1 MSAVAVL
8 TVVSGVPRPV
18 IGVPRLTG
26 SDRSVVMV
34 KERCVVMEE
43 SVDMADVSSASGG
56 AGGRRLFTSFNEAT
70 MNEFRSG

>member
-8 TVVSGVPRPV
+8 TVVSGVPRPES
-18 IGVPRLTG
+18 GVPRPTG

-43 SVDMADVSSASGG
+43 AVDMADASSASGG
-56 AGGRRLFTSFNEAT
+56 AGGRRSFTPSDEAM

>member
-1 MSAVAVL
+1 MSAVDVL

-18 IGVPRLTG
+18 IGVPRPTG

-43 SVDMADVSSASGG
+43 AVDMADASLVSGG
-56 AGGRRLFTSFNEAT
+56 TGRRRSFTPSDEAM
-70 MNEFRSG
+70 MNKFQSG